1 MEIIRGLEHPK
12 KPPAYPVM
20 ALGNFDGLHRGHQV
34 LIHQAVKRAQDR
46 RGTSVVLTFEPHPL
60 KVLAPHLDLK
70 LLTSFDEKISLLQ
83 EMGVDQVV
91 CVPFTPT
98 FASQSP
104 EEFAQNLLHNR
115 LRVKEVFV
123 GEDFAFGKNRTGT
136 VKDLQRLGGRLG
148 FEVYSIG
155 AVTHRG
161 EVVSSSRIR
170 EWLMAGRVRE
180 AAGLLGRIYSLEGK
194 VVPGSRRGMALG
206 FPTANLKPPVDRV
219 VPADGVY
226 AAWGVLEDRI
236 EAGVAYIGTQPTLGP
251 HERTIELHLFSSHSD
266 LYQKTLRVGFCDF
279 LREEKVFED
288 EERLTRQISQD
299 IQQAKSLLH
308 AKPRGILLGLPGEDD
323 PPGTEGRR

>member
-1 MEIIRGLEHPK
+1 MEIIRGLEHQK
-12 KPPAYPVM
+12 KPPAYPIV

-34 LIHQAVKRAQDR
+34 LIQQAVKRARDR
-46 RGTSVVLTFEPHPL
+46 RGTSIVLTFEPHPL
-60 KVLAPHLDLK
+60 TVLAPHLDLK
-70 LLTSFDEKISLLQ
+70 LLTSFNEKISLLE
-83 EMGVDQVV
+83 EMKVDQVV

-123 GEDFAFGKNRTGT
+123 GEDFAFGCNRTGT
-136 VKDLQRLGGRLG
+136 VKDLQRLGTRLG

-170 EWLMAGRVRE
+170 ELLMAGRVKE
-180 AAGLLGRIYSLEGK
+180 AARLLGRVYSLSGK
-194 VVPGSRRGMALG
+194 VVRGSRRGMTLG

-236 EAGVAYIGTQPTLGP
+236 GEAVAYIGTQPTLGP
-251 HERTIELHLFSSHSD
+251 HERTVEVHLFSSHPN

-288 EERLTRQISQD
+288 EERLIRQISQD
-299 IQQAKSLLH
+299 IQQAQSLLPTR
-308 AKPRGILLGLPGEDD
+308 PRGVMLGLSGEDD
-323 PPGTEGRR
+323 PSGTERRG